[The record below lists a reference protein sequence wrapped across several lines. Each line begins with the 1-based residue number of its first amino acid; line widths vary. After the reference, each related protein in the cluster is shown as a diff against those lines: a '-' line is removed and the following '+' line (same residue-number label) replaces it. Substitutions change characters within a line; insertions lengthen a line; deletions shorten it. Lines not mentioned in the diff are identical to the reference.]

1 MTAALPRPGCV
12 PQSSTIMASFIS
24 SATGHIADGQNRA
37 DRATTI
43 AQIDADQSSNAMC
56 FAPKPRMRAT
66 IVEEARV
73 PEETSEHESRL
84 NTSQRSKITHT

>member
-1 MTAALPRPGCV
+1 
-12 PQSSTIMASFIS
+12 MASFIS

-73 PEETSEHESRL
+73 PEETSKPTKHVAAQQ
-84 NTSQRSKITHT
+84 NNAYMM